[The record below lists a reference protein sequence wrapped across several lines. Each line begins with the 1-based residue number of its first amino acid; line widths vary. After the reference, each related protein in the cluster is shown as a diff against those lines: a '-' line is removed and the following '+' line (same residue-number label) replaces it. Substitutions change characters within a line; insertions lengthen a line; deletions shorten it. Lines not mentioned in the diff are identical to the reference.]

1 MIAPMRPGASRQTGQ
16 AMAEFVVMTAGCLL
30 LMFVLIPLIAKLSD
44 MSYKAQETAR
54 YSAWERTVW
63 YKVNGNDRETPRQ
76 IDTRDGYLATR
87 SDDDVINSAERRLL
101 GFAQTPAALSPQDI
115 DGTASNNFWRWTHGA
130 PGNRMMAEGSMPSA
144 SQLGNA
150 ATPSLAYGIVDTYN
164 DVMGGVARILSIFS
178 FGGGDDDYLQIA
190 HPTRNFYRAEVNIPV
205 TMTGSQLGSQPLFGE
220 RPNQLNVG
228 ARSAVLADGWVAQS
242 ESHFG
247 EKVDDF
253 VLGTLIEENPIF
265 DTVRTVIG
273 IFEPSFNSLNLAP
286 VNTDPLPDGEV
297 NCNPNSGYCDFK

>member
-1 MIAPMRPGASRQTGQ
+1 MSTHMAPSSRQTGQ

-63 YKVNGNDRETPRQ
+63 YQVNGDDSNTPRQ

-87 SDDDVINSAERRLL
+87 SDDDVLKSAERRLL
-101 GFAQTPAALSPQDI
+101 GFEQAAATFSPQDI
-115 DGTASNNFWRWTHGA
+115 DGSASNNFWRWTHSA
-130 PGNRMMAEGSMPSA
+130 NGNDMMAPASMSSA
-144 SQLGNA
+144 SELGSS
-150 ATPSLAYGIVDTYN
+150 ATPSFAYSIVDTYN
-164 DVMGGVARILSIFS
+164 DVMGGIASILSIFS

-205 TMTGSQLGSQPLFGE
+205 AMTGSQLGSKPLFGQ
-220 RPNQLNVG
+220 RLSQLNVG

-242 ESHFG
+242 ESHFD

-265 DTVRTVIG
+265 DTVRTIIG
-273 IFEPSFNSLNLAP
+273 IFEPSFRTLNLAP
-286 VNTDPLPDGEV
+286 VNTDPLPEGEV
-297 NCNPNSGYCDFK
+297 NCNPTSGFCDFK